1 MPNTQWYYTDAQHE
15 RQGPLATAQ
24 MKQLF
29 AEGGLAPSAL
39 VWRAGMEQWQ
49 PVQDFALELA
59 WPEPAEGKHD
69 GSNPYAAPAAVV
81 GEPSL
86 ALMDDTLKPYADF
99 VGSNFDKYRRK
110 WHLDAKHPHAKDTWH
125 WPAFCFGLMWMLYRK
140 MYLLAVMWGVGSLL
154 LSTALRLMGIPD
166 LAAWGVSIGIAV
178 AAGGLGNAFYLK
190 HAQKQIQQVA
200 SANTG
205 GAHALRA
212 QLRLRGGT
220 SIAAVFTGIFVM
232 IVINVTIAFTI
243 M

>member
-1 MPNTQWYYTDAQHE
+1 
-15 RQGPLATAQ
+15 
-24 MKQLF
+24 
-29 AEGGLAPSAL
+29 
-39 VWRAGMEQWQ
+39 
-49 PVQDFALELA
+49 
-59 WPEPAEGKHD
+59 
-69 GSNPYAAPAAVV
+69 
-81 GEPSL
+81 
-86 ALMDDTLKPYADF
+86 
-99 VGSNFDKYRRK
+99 
-110 WHLDAKHPHAKDTWH
+110 
-125 WPAFCFGLMWMLYRK
+125 LMWMLYRK

-190 HAQKQIQQVA
+190 HAQKQIQQVTA
-200 SANTG
+200 ANTG